1 MTTSTILD
9 ESGVDGPA
17 VLEALRRI
25 VAAELGGAV
34 AYTRYA
40 ALIGGLHRLSLS
52 AWFDAQAAESLT
64 HARRAAEIL
73 VGLGGTMPDG
83 VDAPDDVV
91 GTRELLTAARDHER
105 AARDHYRQLL
115 TLVEGHSVML
125 EEYARSILSV
135 EEEHA
140 LELDRLLAP

>member
-1 MTTSTILD
+1 MTTSILD
-9 ESGVDGPA
+9 GTGADAAA

-40 ALIGGLHRLSLS
+40 ALVGGLHRLSLS
-52 AWFDAQAAESLT
+52 AWFDSQATESLT

-91 GTRELLTAARDHER
+91 GTRELLAAARDHER
-105 AARDHYRQLL
+105 AARDLYRRLL

-140 LELDRLLAP
+140 LELERLLAP